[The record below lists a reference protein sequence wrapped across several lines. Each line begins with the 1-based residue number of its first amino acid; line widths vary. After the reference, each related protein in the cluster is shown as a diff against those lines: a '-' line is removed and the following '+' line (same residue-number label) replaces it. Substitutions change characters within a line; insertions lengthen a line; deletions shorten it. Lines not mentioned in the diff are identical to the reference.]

1 MTVRHVVLHKGSVC
15 SRDSAASCFEKVSY
29 RRSEQRFKV
38 ILNTLKT
45 RPLRSMNRIYKIS
58 SSFLQPLSS
67 TYSIIKY
74 YNILHLSYNYTVSE
88 FFWESFLII
97 NIIKVFRTC
106 QCLNMFHYQNVRT
119 IIHGIICGSLCACS
133 SSRPTG
139 KIAAFYWHHT
149 Q

>member
-88 FFWESFLII
+88 FF
-97 NIIKVFRTC
+97 
-106 QCLNMFHYQNVRT
+106 
-119 IIHGIICGSLCACS
+119 
-133 SSRPTG
+133 
-139 KIAAFYWHHT
+139 
-149 Q
+149 